1 MEDHTHPEQIVSGN
15 LVKEKELLVRLVPS
29 KRREEELFDIRKEK
43 MGKKG
48 GLTENGKE
56 LLVSLAGDR
65 RWLHRPA
72 RLAKKLLS
80 VSIHDLNKIYWNQ
93 LHQENYNAQIPPDSP
108 SRISRRSRG

>member
-1 MEDHTHPEQIVSGN
+1 M
-15 LVKEKELLVRLVPS
+15 KEKELLVGLVPS

-65 RWLHRPA
+65 RWLH
-72 RLAKKLLS
+72 
-80 VSIHDLNKIYWNQ
+80 
-93 LHQENYNAQIPPDSP
+93 
-108 SRISRRSRG
+108 